1 MLIVLRL
8 IHDYKDGSI
17 SMVIN
22 INKDVEPQTQND
34 KVHRVSRGVII
45 LIYIVAALLTL
56 ACGVTEVGIFA
67 PDDKLIKDMNETL
80 QVPQLLNPEE
90 PVSTPEQPVS
100 KAEPSSPPLELPV
113 SGQNNGGTNEYSVS
127 AQDFNCIC
135 QVDGNVN
142 VELHVNGDKLEI
154 IDASGGVQVYDKI
167 GPNTYKKSWMGYY
180 ILVVDGQDTKVDE
193 EHSVVIILNNN
204 GYVMEHYSGSES
216 SPCCIHTF
224 MQTD

>member
-1 MLIVLRL
+1 MVYKINQDVQRQSQTNEVYRL
-8 IHDYKDGSI
+8 
-17 SMVIN
+17 N
-22 INKDVEPQTQND
+22 
-34 KVHRVSRGVII
+34 RRVII
-45 LIYIVAALLTL
+45 LTVVAVIMVTMACSLPYLNYEGKFSKERIKKEDEEYIAQILAAE
-56 ACGVTEVGIFA
+56 APEISVSSTEEA
-67 PDDKLIKDMNETL
+67 
-80 QVPQLLNPEE
+80 
-90 PVSTPEQPVS
+90 PVSIPEPAYQRKESQGSEAVI
-100 KAEPSSPPLELPV
+100 
-113 SGQNNGGTNEYSVS
+113 NNGGTNEYAVS

-193 EHSVVIILNNN
+193 EKSTVIILNNN